1 MSETGPSGEYLE
13 MAANIVSAF
22 VSNNSVPASELAS
35 LIQSVHASI
44 QGIAEGGAPP
54 PVAEPQEPA
63 VSIRKSITP
72 EYIVCLEDGKKFKSL
87 KRHLRTAYDLSPDQ
101 YRAKWN
107 LPRDYPMV
115 APAYAAA
122 RSALAKQSGLGQ
134 PRGDE
139 SEKPAAAKA
148 AEAKPAGPKRGRG
161 RPRTSLAA

>member
-1 MSETGPSGEYLE
+1 MSESGRAGQYLE

-22 VSNNSVPASELAS
+22 VSNNSVPVSELAS

-44 QGIAEGGAPP
+44 QNIAGGTAPA

-87 KRHLRTAYDLSPDQ
+87 KRHLRTAYDMSPDQ

-107 LPRDYPMV
+107 LARDYPMV

-134 PRGDE
+134 PRGE
-139 SEKPAAAKA
+139 EPEKAKAKPAEKA
-148 AEAKPAGPKRGRG
+148 AGPKRGRG